1 MIIDSIKNSM
11 SFKAKITLQG
21 KIKGQ
26 DMDIG
31 YFFEKEKNFIKN
43 SPTSNHYEILPNLK
57 EKDYYHFLLNGEKFY
72 EEKLGVP
79 FFDSL
84 QKVYKIIVEKEKSIL
99 ALFKGSD
106 LNTKLNEIR
115 NYISKSGISIED
127 AKKFL

>member
-79 FFDSL
+79 FFNSL
-84 QKVYKIIVEKEKSIL
+84 QRVYKIIVEKEKSIL
-99 ALFKGSD
+99 ALLKGSD

>member
-31 YFFEKEKNFIKN
+31 YFFEEEKNFIKN

-84 QKVYKIIVEKEKSIL
+84 QRVYKIIVEKEKSIL
-99 ALFKGSD
+99 ALLKGSD

>member
-31 YFFEKEKNFIKN
+31 YFFEEEKNFIKN

-99 ALFKGSD
+99 ALLKGSD

>member
-31 YFFEKEKNFIKN
+31 YFFEEEKNFIKN

-79 FFDSL
+79 FFNSL
-84 QKVYKIIVEKEKSIL
+84 QRVYKIIVEKEKSIL
-99 ALFKGSD
+99 ALLKGSD
-106 LNTKLNEIR
+106 LNTKLNDIR
-115 NYISKSGISIED
+115 NYILKSGISIED

>member
-99 ALFKGSD
+99 ALLKGSD

>member
-31 YFFEKEKNFIKN
+31 YFFEEEKNFIKN

-79 FFDSL
+79 FFNSL
-84 QKVYKIIVEKEKSIL
+84 QRVYKIIVEKEKSIL
-99 ALFKGSD
+99 ALLKGSD
-106 LNTKLNEIR
+106 LNTKLNDIR

>member
-21 KIKGQ
+21 EIKGQ

-31 YFFEKEKNFIKN
+31 YFFEEEKNFIKN

-57 EKDYYHFLLNGEKFY
+57 EKDYYHFLLNGKKFY

-84 QKVYKIIVEKEKSIL
+84 QRVYKIIVEKEKSIL
-99 ALFKGSD
+99 ALLKGSD

>member
-57 EKDYYHFLLNGEKFY
+57 EKDYYHFLLNGENFY

-84 QKVYKIIVEKEKSIL
+84 KRVYKIIVEKEKSIL
-99 ALFKGSD
+99 ASLKGSD
-106 LNTKLNEIR
+106 LNTKLNGIR
-115 NYISKSGISIED
+115 NFIAKTGVSIED
-127 AKKFL
+127 AKKYL

>member
-21 KIKGQ
+21 KIKGE

-31 YFFEKEKNFIKN
+31 YFFEEEKNFIKN

-84 QKVYKIIVEKEKSIL
+84 QRVYKIIVEKEKSIL
-99 ALFKGSD
+99 ALLKGSD